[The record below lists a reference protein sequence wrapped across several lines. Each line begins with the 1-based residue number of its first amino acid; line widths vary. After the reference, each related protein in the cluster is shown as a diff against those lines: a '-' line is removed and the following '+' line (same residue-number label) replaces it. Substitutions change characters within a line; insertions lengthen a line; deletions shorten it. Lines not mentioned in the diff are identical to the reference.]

1 MPLLKT
7 LSLYLLAIFLIGAGV
22 MHFVRPEFYLRIM
35 PDYLPWHLELV
46 YLSGVA
52 EIACGVGLLVPR
64 WRSAAAWGTIALL
77 IAVFPANI
85 YLYQHQELMP
95 DASPTMH
102 LLRLPLQA
110 LFILWAWW
118 HTRESPRT
126 RATVLPET

>member
-1 MPLLKT
+1 MPRLKT
-7 LSLYLLAIFLIGAGV
+7 LSRYLLAIFLIGAGV
-22 MHFVRPEFYLRIM
+22 MHFVRPDFYVRII

-64 WRSAAAWGTIALL
+64 WQSAAAWGTIALL

-85 YLYQHQELMP
+85 YVYQHPELIP
-95 DASPTMH
+95 GASPTMH

-110 LFILWAWW
+110 LFILLAWW
-118 HTRESPRT
+118 HTIRSPQS
-126 RATVLPET
+126 RAEQ

>member
-1 MPLLKT
+1 MPFLKA

-46 YLSGVA
+46 YLSGVG

-64 WRSAAAWGTIALL
+64 LRSAAAWGTIALL

-85 YLYQHQELMP
+85 YLYQHPELIP
-95 DASPTMH
+95 AASPTMH
-102 LLRLPLQA
+102 LLRLPFQA
-110 LFILWAWW
+110 FFILWAWW
-118 HTRESPRT
+118 HTGKSP
-126 RATVLPET
+126 